1 MTPLSVV
8 VVALTTM
15 MSLGLVRVSDAAVDV
30 RHERAVADAVALAA
44 VVGGESAA
52 NEAAIRNGA
61 TLLSIAHAEH
71 DDSERVVVVVDVAG
85 HRVESIAG

>member
-1 MTPLSVV
+1 MV

-30 RHERAVADAVALAA
+30 RRERAVADAVALAA

-61 TLLSIAHAEH
+61 TLLSIAHIER
-71 DDSERVVVVVDVAG
+71 DDSERIVVVVDVAG